1 MSGTRAARGLLVAA
15 GLLVVAVYAPTI
27 EWLWDRWTLS
37 IWHNAHGMFVPIL
50 VGYFVWRELQ
60 TLRHLPPASSAWG
73 FAFLVPALALHV
85 VDTALHT
92 QLLSAISIVI
102 AAPGLSLL
110 FLGTARTRA
119 IAFPLAFLA
128 FMLPIPLAVT
138 DRLHLVLRHMATW
151 AGSVFVPMLGVPIFA
166 EGTTLHLGRESLEV
180 AQACSGFSTL
190 YAAVAVAFLTA
201 YTTPSPWRRV
211 AVLLGAVP
219 IAIAANW
226 ARVVLLAV
234 WVNWQGAGVL
244 ETWGHQASGVLT
256 FALALPAILWLG
268 SSTRE
273 SR

>member
-50 VGYFVWRELQ
+50 VGYFIWRELQ

-256 FALALPAILWLG
+256 FAVALPAILWLG